1 MKKIMMTLAAV
12 LCCIAIASL
21 TSCSQSDNPIEPQ
34 PIEPTKPV
42 VMADVVTLDAAPQSL
57 YKLDTKEL
65 LPIYIAV
72 NSAYKDKQGETQ
84 FYDLSTI
91 TKVKI
96 NDDMFDI
103 DASHLAENGYIKLTP
118 NTEAENTKNML
129 EDVEDFGA
137 LQWSTGIEITLTN
150 NRGERL
156 VSKLQIT
163 YLPKNEQKDVLTI
176 KKSDLN
182 ERNELILAPDI
193 IKQFNLKEWSNKRTG
208 DYAFWD
214 SGDFRDTK
222 FTDDGKVLVRTW
234 GDTTE
239 PDEPYKLTLTF
250 TRNLTGS
257 PHPMLPEGEGMMVNY
272 RYELEL
278 NISE

>member
-1 MKKIMMTLAAV
+1 
-12 LCCIAIASL
+12 
-21 TSCSQSDNPIEPQ
+21 
-34 PIEPTKPV
+34 
-42 VMADVVTLDAAPQSL
+42 MADVVTLDAAPQSL
-57 YKLDTKEL
+57 YKLDSKEV

-72 NSAYKDKQGETQ
+72 NSAYKDEQGETL

-91 TKVKI
+91 TEVKV

-103 DASHLAENGYIKLTP
+103 DASHLADNGYIKLTP
-118 NTEAENTKNML
+118 NPEAEDTKNML
-129 EDVEDFGA
+129 EDIEEFGA

-150 NRGERL
+150 NRGETL
-156 VSKLQIT
+156 VSTLQIA
-163 YLPKNEQKDVLTI
+163 YLPVNEQKEVLNI

-182 ERNELILAPDI
+182 ERNELVLDPDI
-193 IKQFNLKEWSNKRTG
+193 LKQFRLKEWPNSRTG

-214 SGDFRDTK
+214 QGDFLNAK

-250 TRNLTGS
+250 TRSLTGS
-257 PHPMLPEGEGMMVNY
+257 PHPMLPDGEGLMVNF

>member
-1 MKKIMMTLAAV
+1 M
-12 LCCIAIASL
+12 
-21 TSCSQSDNPIEPQ
+21 
-34 PIEPTKPV
+34 
-42 VMADVVTLDAAPQSL
+42 
-57 YKLDTKEL
+57 
-65 LPIYIAV
+65 PIYIAV

-91 TKVKI
+91 TEVKV

-176 KKSDLN
+176 KKSDLDE
-182 ERNELILAPDI
+182 EREGTSACHPRCTPEDTGEEQCQSRYPRQIHRILYL
-193 IKQFNLKEWSNKRTG
+193 QLQHLSYNRQRQTVGRW
-208 DYAFWD
+208 
-214 SGDFRDTK
+214 
-222 FTDDGKVLVRTW
+222 
-234 GDTTE
+234 
-239 PDEPYKLTLTF
+239 
-250 TRNLTGS
+250 
-257 PHPMLPEGEGMMVNY
+257 
-272 RYELEL
+272 
-278 NISE
+278 